1 MAVQSTLNDPGV
13 ARVISLVLSYSHS
26 YFQVNTNQVTI
37 LSYKWDDQNVHLKD
51 TENLIPFSPSAAL

>member
-13 ARVISLVLSYSHS
+13 ASVISLVLSYSHS

-37 LSYKWDDQNVHLKD
+37 LSYK
-51 TENLIPFSPSAAL
+51 